1 MTAFFGALASL
12 FGKLETFTIYL
23 TDRLSATYADFGA
36 GQRLALVVFF
46 ILFAL
51 FAWYVIIVIL
61 RFSFKIKTR
70 KLKNIRREYQITLNR
85 AMGKRC
91 NFIWDI
97 LLFQKMVI
105 IDDPVLTS
113 EIIER
118 EQKQV
123 LLSTKS

>member
-23 TDRLSATYADFGA
+23 TDRLSATYNGFGT
-36 GQRLALVVFF
+36 GQKLALVVFF
-46 ILFAL
+46 IIVAL